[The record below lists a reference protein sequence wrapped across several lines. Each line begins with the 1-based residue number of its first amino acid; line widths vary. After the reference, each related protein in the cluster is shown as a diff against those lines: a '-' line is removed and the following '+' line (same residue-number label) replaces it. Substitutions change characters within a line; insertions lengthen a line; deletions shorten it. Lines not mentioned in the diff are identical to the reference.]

1 MKIITIAND
10 TVEYTLL
17 KANYGGEV
25 FMTPAQI
32 NGREILSEYLA
43 NCRKVDAE
51 ETFLIICDAATG
63 NALDEI
69 LNAFGMTKQTL
80 ILFGLNHFEIG
91 VIHRMKNILRLQKQK
106 GLEFFRA
113 LYGELHA
120 A

>member
-43 NCRKVDAE
+43 NCRKVDACKNKRAWSSSAPSME
-51 ETFLIICDAATG
+51 NCTLLENIGAV
-63 NALDEI
+63 
-69 LNAFGMTKQTL
+69 QT
-80 ILFGLNHFEIG
+80 
-91 VIHRMKNILRLQKQK
+91 
-106 GLEFFRA
+106 
-113 LYGELHA
+113 
-120 A
+120 